1 MAPDRIT
8 NAIDSLITHLVPSNP
23 NDTEEV
29 AQERHDTC
37 FEIVKSI
44 IDSPSS
50 PAISSDVNH
59 ASDLIKR
66 KLIQSNPTQALR
78 FSNLYTRLLSL
89 PVLEHKWAILY
100 LLYQLADS
108 PDPSEPLPLSPV
120 KPSAPNYR
128 DAINRDAIKTSGPG
142 ACYKDVQ
149 TRRGAVQGGVSTRRT
164 QEASAKRTQ
173 KVGQRW
179 RPTARSAQKRCFSEI
194 DVTGE

>member
-8 NAIDSLITHLVPSNP
+8 NAIDSLITHIVPSDP
-23 NDTEEV
+23 NDPEDV

-44 IDSPSS
+44 IDSPVS

-128 DAINRDAIKTSGPG
+128 DAISRDAIKRQGRERTSRASRFEEEQFKEAFQSEGLKKVPQ
-142 ACYKDVQ
+142 KESKQ
-149 TRRGAVQGGVSTRRT
+149 SSKEGGST
-164 QEASAKRTQ
+164 S
-173 KVGQRW
+173 
-179 RPTARSAQKRCFSEI
+179 
-194 DVTGE
+194 